1 MREQFEKLKLFLQ
14 EVSQEMRKITWPT
27 PREIVGA
34 TSVVIV
40 TTIAMAGLLAVYDW
54 FVSQG
59 IKVVLR

>member
-1 MREQFEKLKLFLQ
+1 VREQFEKLKLFLQ